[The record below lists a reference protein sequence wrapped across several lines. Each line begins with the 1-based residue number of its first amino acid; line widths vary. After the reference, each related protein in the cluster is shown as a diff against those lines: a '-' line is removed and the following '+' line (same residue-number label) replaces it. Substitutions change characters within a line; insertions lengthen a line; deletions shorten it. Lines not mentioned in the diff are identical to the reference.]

1 MASMDVKA
9 IAVIKKN
16 SKKNNTKGCVKVMKA
31 HKYWSVGALIT
42 MIGTFYTGYKG
53 SKPSHRYFACSA
65 LICMIMSMY
74 TGHKMIS
81 GNKRT
86 RKQVKKTEAE
96 ES

>member
-1 MASMDVKA
+1 
-9 IAVIKKN
+9 
-16 SKKNNTKGCVKVMKA
+16 MKA
-31 HKYWSVGALIT
+31 HKYWSIGALIT

-53 SKPSHRYFACSA
+53 SKSGHRYFACST

-86 RKQVKKTEAE
+86 RKQGGKYKSGGIVNVRVRKKSTGL
-96 ES
+96 

>member
-1 MASMDVKA
+1 
-9 IAVIKKN
+9 
-16 SKKNNTKGCVKVMKA
+16 MKA

-53 SKPSHRYFACSA
+53 SKSSHKYFACSS

-81 GNKRT
+81 GNKGT
-86 RKQVKKTEAE
+86 GKQMENTKE
-96 ES
+96 EE

>member
-1 MASMDVKA
+1 
-9 IAVIKKN
+9 
-16 SKKNNTKGCVKVMKA
+16 MKA
-31 HKYWSVGALIT
+31 HKYWSFGALIT

-53 SKPSHRYFACSA
+53 SKSSHRSFACSTF
-65 LICMIMSMY
+65 ICMIMSMY

-86 RKQVKKTEAE
+86 RKQVENAEAE

>member
-1 MASMDVKA
+1 
-9 IAVIKKN
+9 
-16 SKKNNTKGCVKVMKA
+16 MKA
-31 HKYWSVGALIT
+31 HKYWSVGALIN
-42 MIGTFYTGYKG
+42 MIGTFCTGYKG
-53 SKPSHRYFACSA
+53 SKSSHRYFACST

-86 RKQVKKTEAE
+86 RKQVENTEAE

>member
-1 MASMDVKA
+1 
-9 IAVIKKN
+9 
-16 SKKNNTKGCVKVMKA
+16 MKA

-53 SKPSHRYFACSA
+53 SKSSHRYFACSA

-81 GNKRT
+81 
-86 RKQVKKTEAE
+86 
-96 ES
+96 

>member
-1 MASMDVKA
+1 
-9 IAVIKKN
+9 
-16 SKKNNTKGCVKVMKA
+16 MKA
-31 HKYWSVGALIT
+31 HKYWSVGALIN
-42 MIGTFYTGYKG
+42 MIGPFYTGYKG
-53 SKPSHRYFACSA
+53 SKSSHRYFACST

-86 RKQVKKTEAE
+86 RKQVENAEAE

>member
-1 MASMDVKA
+1 
-9 IAVIKKN
+9 
-16 SKKNNTKGCVKVMKA
+16 MKA

-53 SKPSHRYFACSA
+53 SKSSHRYFACSA

-81 GNKRT
+81 GIKRT